1 MNELDFSELEKKL
14 DIKFNDRRLLQN
26 AFVHRSYL
34 NERPGFDLPSNER
47 LEFLG
52 DAVLQLT
59 VSEHLYK
66 TYPQEPEGQLTNFRA
81 SIVNAKSLSQ
91 VSGILGL
98 GKYLLLSKGEEASG
112 GRERPYLLANTFEA
126 LLGVIYLDQGLGV
139 AQKFVHQHLIPL
151 LPDIIEKKLYK
162 DFKSNLQEVSQEK
175 LAITPV
181 YKLLKEAGPDHAKS
195 FTIGAFLGDE
205 LVGQGSGSSKQ
216 SAEQAAA
223 EEAIRSK
230 GW

>member
-1 MNELDFSELEKKL
+1 MDFNELEQKL
-14 DIKFNDRRLLQN
+14 DIKFSDQKLLQN

-34 NERPGFDLPSNER
+34 NERSGFDLPSNER

-66 TYPQEPEGQLTNFRA
+66 TYPEEPEGQLTNFRA
-81 SIVNAKSLSQ
+81 SIVNAKSLST
-91 VSGILGL
+91 VSGKLEL

-126 LLGVIYLDQGLGV
+126 LLGVIYLDQGLEV
-139 AQKFVHQHLIPL
+139 ARGFVHAHLIPL

-162 DFKSNLQEVSQEK
+162 DFKSNLQEVAQEK
-175 LAITPV
+175 LSITPV
-181 YKLLKEAGPDHAKS
+181 YKLIREEGPDHAKS
-195 FTIGAFLGDE
+195 FTIGAYLGDE
-205 LVGQGSGSSKQ
+205 LAGQGSGSSKQ

-223 EEAIRSK
+223 EEAIKNK